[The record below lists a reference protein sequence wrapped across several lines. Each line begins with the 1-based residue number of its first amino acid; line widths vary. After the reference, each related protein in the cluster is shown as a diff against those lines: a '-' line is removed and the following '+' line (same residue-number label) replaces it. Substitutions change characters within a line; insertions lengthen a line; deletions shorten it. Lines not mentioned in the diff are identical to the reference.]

1 MRKTMKASRIQVLKP
16 NVTQEEAIRE
26 FRSGLVRAAYWRIL
40 DGPMQRIAD
49 AYVPFWIYRVRYPM
63 GGATKTRFFALDAVH
78 GTLDLFEFPRIPGES
93 DLMERQTRNRLE
105 PRLSADAAHELLR
118 TKVLR
123 VLFQQ
128 GFFKLRDFT
137 LEIERVA
144 MEGAGADAGATQWNG
159 EDAGATRQWG
169 ELYLPYWLA
178 FYGRQQAA
186 KCRVL
191 DAVRRRI
198 EGAKA
203 ASFFQ
208 EWLAA

>member
-1 MRKTMKASRIQVLKP
+1 MNALSIRVLKP
-16 NVTQEEAIRE
+16 NVTQEEAIGV
-26 FRSGLVRAAYWRIL
+26 FRSGGFRVAYWRML
-40 DGPMQRIAD
+40 DGPIQRIAD
-49 AYVPFWIYRVRYPM
+49 AYVPFWIYRVRYQM
-63 GGATKTRFFALDAVH
+63 GGGAKTRFFALDAVR
-78 GTLDLFEFPRIPGES
+78 GTLDLFEFPRIPDES
-93 DLMERQTRNRLE
+93 DLLEKQTRNRLE
-105 PRLSADAAHELLR
+105 PRLSEEAAHGLLR

-128 GFFKLRDFT
+128 GFFKLRDFA
-137 LEIERVA
+137 LEIERVT
-144 MEGAGADAGATQWNG
+144 MPTADKDALRSSGQAGATLY
-159 EDAGATRQWG
+159 
-169 ELYLPYWLA
+169 ELHLPYWLA
-178 FYGRQQAA
+178 FYGRQEAA

>member
-1 MRKTMKASRIQVLKP
+1 MKAPKIGVLRP
-16 NVTQEEAIRE
+16 NVTQEEAMRV
-26 FRSGLVRAAYWRIL
+26 FRSGVLRAAYWRMRS
-40 DGPMQRIAD
+40 GPMQRIAD
-49 AYVPFWIYRVRYPM
+49 AYVPFWIYRVRYQA
-63 GGATKTRFFALDAVH
+63 GGATKTHFFGMDAVY
-78 GTLDLFEFPRIPGES
+78 GTLDLFEFPRIPDES
-93 DLMERQTRNRLE
+93 DLLEKQTRNRLE
-105 PRLSADAAHELLR
+105 PRLAEAEASELLR

-128 GFFKLRDFT
+128 GFFKLRGFT
-137 LEIERVA
+137 LEIERVGIA
-144 MEGAGADAGATQWNG
+144 RDKANAGGAGVEASAAG
-159 EDAGATRQWG
+159 RYS

-178 FYGRQQAA
+178 FYGHQQTA

-203 ASFFQ
+203 SSFFQ